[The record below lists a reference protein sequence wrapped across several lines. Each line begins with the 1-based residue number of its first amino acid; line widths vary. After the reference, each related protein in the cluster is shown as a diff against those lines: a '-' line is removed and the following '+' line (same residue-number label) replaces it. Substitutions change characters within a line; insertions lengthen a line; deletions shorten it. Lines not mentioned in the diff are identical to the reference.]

1 MAGSRQTGRVGKRLS
16 RQIVSAHSGRRKVP
30 APGASAMEA
39 PFVGNRAGPGWSM
52 GCLKEPE
59 HALAL
64 QNASALSLAFPQR

>member
-16 RQIVSAHSGRRKVP
+16 RQILFAHSGRRKVP
-30 APGASAMEA
+30 TPGADAMEA
-39 PFVGNRAGPGWSM
+39 PFVGNRGWSM

>member
-1 MAGSRQTGRVGKRLS
+1 MAGSRQTGRKTIVAPDSIRSLRTAQSTCARS
-16 RQIVSAHSGRRKVP
+16 RRDGSAFRRQ
-30 APGASAMEA
+30 S
-39 PFVGNRAGPGWSM
+39 GWSW